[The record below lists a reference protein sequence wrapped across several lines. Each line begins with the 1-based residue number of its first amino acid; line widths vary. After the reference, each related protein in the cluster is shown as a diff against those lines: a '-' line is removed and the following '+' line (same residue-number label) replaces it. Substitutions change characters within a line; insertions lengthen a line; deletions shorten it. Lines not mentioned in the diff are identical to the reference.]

1 MGKGQIPSR
10 EIPDV
15 DQARRARES
24 REMQR
29 ISVRP
34 VRIANF
40 VFLSLMICFSLR
52 EKGLSAGET
61 PPIPAKLQ
69 RYAQWMVRRHDSDGD
84 NRLTAA
90 ELGQNPEIFRRMDR
104 DGNESVTVGEIAA
117 DAWAYALQRMN
128 LGVVEGNRT
137 DATSET
143 AGENEA
149 AGENGSETRRRETQ
163 FYVRPSRLPEGLP
176 DWFLQRD
183 LDGDA
188 QLTPAEFSPGALG
201 SELSEFDRLDANS
214 DGIVT
219 AAECV
224 RRKGA
229 EAEKRTAP

>member
-1 MGKGQIPSR
+1 
-10 EIPDV
+10 
-15 DQARRARES
+15 
-24 REMQR
+24 MQSK
-29 ISVRP
+29 SVRP

-40 VFLSLMICFSLR
+40 VILWLMICFSMW
-52 EKGLSAGET
+52 ENGLSGEET
-61 PPIPAKLQ
+61 PPVPAKLQ
-69 RYAQWMVRRHDSDGD
+69 RYAQWMVRQHDTDGD

-90 ELGQNPEIFRRMDR
+90 ELGQNPENFRRMDR

-117 DAWAYALQRMN
+117 DAWEYALQRTN
-128 LGVVEGNRT
+128 SGVEGDQT
-137 DATSET
+137 DATPES
-143 AGENEA
+143 AGEK
-149 AGENGSETRRRETQ
+149 GSETRRRETQ

-201 SELSEFDRLDANS
+201 SELSEFERLDANS

-224 RRKGA
+224 RRKRS
-229 EAEKRTAP
+229 ESDKVEQRTAP